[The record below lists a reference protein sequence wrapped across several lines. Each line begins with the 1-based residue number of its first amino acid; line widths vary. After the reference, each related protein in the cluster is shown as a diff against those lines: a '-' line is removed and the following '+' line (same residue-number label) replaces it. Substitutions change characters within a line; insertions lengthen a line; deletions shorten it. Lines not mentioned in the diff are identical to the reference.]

1 MKIKRLWQLTLSAI
15 LVLAIVPRGYCQA
28 PDSVEVRKTNPTG
41 ALLRSAFV
49 PGWGQLYNRKYIKA
63 VIFAAGEGW
72 LAYGIYDD
80 WKDANRHEDNFK
92 SAIDDPIYQAAEFEK
107 FEDAR
112 DSRNLKMWFMAAAI
126 FYSMFDAYV
135 DAQLSDFEQADKA
148 FEVYLGPGEIND
160 FEVSLTFYIE

>member
-1 MKIKRLWQLTLSAI
+1 MRIKRICQISLSAM
-15 LVLAIVPRGYCQA
+15 LVLVIVPQGYCQA
-28 PDSVEVRKTNPTG
+28 PDSVEIRKTNPTG

-63 VIFAAGEGW
+63 VLFAGGQGW
-72 LAYGIYDD
+72 LAYGIYDN
-80 WKDANRHEDNFK
+80 WKEANRHEENFK
-92 SAIDDPIYQAAEFEK
+92 AAVDDPIYQAAEFEK

-135 DAQLSDFEQADKA
+135 DAQLSDFDQTDKA
-148 FEVYLGPGEIND
+148 FEVYLGPGEMND

>member
-1 MKIKRLWQLTLSAI
+1 MKIKRLWQLTLSAL
-15 LVLAIVPRGYCQA
+15 LVMAIVPQGYCQA
-28 PDSVEVRKTNPTG
+28 PDSVKVRKTNPTG

-80 WKDANRHEDNFK
+80 WKDANRHEENFK
-92 SAIDDPIYQAAEFEK
+92 AAVDDPIYQAAEFEK

-135 DAQLSDFEQADKA
+135 DAHLSDFEQADKA